1 MRVLF
6 INTIDTSS
14 EVETRYPNL
23 GVGYL
28 ASALRD
34 RFGKSF
40 FEFKAIDSG
49 IKTAIPEFKPD
60 LVCLTSV
67 TQNYHVV
74 KACAAEAK
82 SHNLPVII
90 GGIHISMLPGTLSS
104 DMDVG
109 CIGEGEKT
117 IVDLLSLF
125 ISKGRFLKD
134 DLAQI
139 KGIVYHDAQGIVTTP
154 KREQISDLDQV
165 PFPARDLLKIDR
177 HSYMFTSRGCPYNC
191 IFCSSTRFWDKLRF
205 FSAEYVVREIEELL
219 EGYNVKIIS
228 FFDDLFIGNIPRL
241 RKIVEILEGKD
252 FLRRVKFTCSARAN
266 LINEEV
272 AALLKRMRVFSVG
285 MGLESGSN
293 ETLKYLKG
301 NNISVEDNKRAV
313 ALLSKYKIAANA
325 SFVIG
330 SPRETREE
338 IVKTYLFVKNN
349 PLRLFDT
356 YVLTPFPGTGVW
368 EYAKGKGLVSDDMDW
383 KKLNINFGVNSKD
396 AVILS
401 EVLSRE
407 EIVKIFRKFQ
417 ILRFFKNARNVWF
430 TPQIFDLPKIIFKT
444 FTGCLVRIFT
454 KTIKGV
460 SGSYGNK

>member
-1 MRVLF
+1 MRILF
-6 INTIDTSS
+6 VNTVDISS

-23 GVGYL
+23 GLGYL
-28 ASALRD
+28 VSALRGH
-34 RFGKSF
+34 FGKGF
-40 FEFKAIDSG
+40 FEFKVIDRG
-49 IKTAIPEFKPD
+49 INTAISRFKPD
-60 LVCLTSV
+60 IICLTSV
-67 TQNYHVV
+67 TQNYNLAVEY
-74 KACAAEAK
+74 AAAAK
-82 SHNLPVII
+82 LHNLPVII
-90 GGIHISMLPGTLSS
+90 GGIHISMLPGLLSP

-109 CIGEGEKT
+109 CMGEGERT
-117 IVDLLSLF
+117 IVDLFSLF
-125 ISKGRFLKD
+125 IHKGRLLRD

-139 KGIVYHDAQGIVTTP
+139 KGIVYHDRTGIVTTLS
-154 KREQISDLDQV
+154 REQISNLDQIS
-165 PFPARDLLKIDR
+165 FPARDLLKIGW

-191 IFCSSTRFWDKLRF
+191 VFCASTRFWDKLRF
-205 FSAEYVVREIEELL
+205 FSAEYVVKEIEELV

-241 RKIVEILEGKD
+241 REIVEILENKN
-252 FLRRVKFTCSARAN
+252 FLRKVKFTCSARVN
-266 LINEEV
+266 LINDEV

-293 ETLKYLKG
+293 KTLKYLKG

-356 YVLTPFPGTGVW
+356 YVLTPFPGTEVW

-396 AVILS
+396 TVILS

-444 FTGCLVRIFT
+444 FTGYLTRIFT